1 MTHADGP
8 DPDPALTE
16 RNHTQHELNT
26 PLTVILGRAQLLT
39 RAVQRS
45 SALPEP
51 ERGALLDG
59 LAAIEAAARAGDP
72 GRGPRTR
79 GPRRPHPR
87 RRGDRRDRDGRAAL
101 ARAVE
106 RLLDQFLGG

>member
-45 SALPEP
+45 SALPEL
-51 ERGALLDG
+51 ERGALLEG
-59 LAAIEAAARAGDP
+59 LAAIEAAARALTTQVADLGHADP
-72 GRGPRTR
+72 
-79 GPRRPHPR
+79 
-87 RRGDRRDRDGRAAL
+87 DGRIRDDAAIG
-101 ARAVE
+101 ATE
-106 RLLDQFLGG
+106 PDGPP

>member
-16 RNHTQHELNT
+16 RNHTQHGLNT

-45 SALPEP
+45 SALPEL
-51 ERGALLDG
+51 ERVALLDG
-59 LAAIEAAARAGDP
+59 LAAIEAAARVLATQVAAFGYEEP
-72 GRGPRTR
+72 
-79 GPRRPHPR
+79 
-87 RRGDRRDRDGRAAL
+87 DGRIRDDAAIG
-101 ARAVE
+101 AVE
-106 RLLDQFLGG
+106 TDGPP